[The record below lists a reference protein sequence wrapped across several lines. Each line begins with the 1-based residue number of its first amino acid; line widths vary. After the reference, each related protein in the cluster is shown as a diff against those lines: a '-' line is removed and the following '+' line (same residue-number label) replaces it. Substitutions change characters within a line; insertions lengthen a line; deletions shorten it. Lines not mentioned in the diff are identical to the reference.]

1 MPLFDTD
8 GMSDFRATGSG
19 FNFSATNINNLA
31 ASEYTLVGIAAD
43 RSTSVAGFANEIE
56 GCLKSSLEGC
66 QKSPR
71 VDNLLV
77 RLVAFNQKVS
87 EEHGF
92 RPLADC
98 HLANYDGFLKP
109 GGATS
114 LYDASINVIDSVATY
129 GKSLMDQDYTVNGL
143 VVVLTDGED
152 VSSTFKAPDVKASL
166 ARALKGEALESLTS
180 ILIGINVQDPMM
192 SRYLQSFQVDAGFS
206 QYIEAK
212 DASPKT
218 FARVAGFISKSISSV
233 SQSVGSKAPSQPI
246 TF

>member
-1 MPLFDTD
+1 MPLFGDD
-8 GMSDFRATGSG
+8 ELDQFRSTGSG
-19 FNFSATNINNLA
+19 FHFSGTNINNLG

-43 RSTSVAGFANEIE
+43 RSTSVSSFAAEIE

-71 VDNLLV
+71 VDNLLA
-77 RLVAFNQKVS
+77 RLVAFNQRVS

-109 GGATS
+109 GGQTS
-114 LYDASINVIDSVATY
+114 LYDASIDVIDSLATY
-129 GKSLMDQDYTVNGL
+129 GKSLIAQNYTVNGI

-152 VSSTFKAPDVKASL
+152 VCSTFKAHHVKEAL
-166 ARALKGEALESLTS
+166 DRAMQGEALESLTS
-180 ILIGINVQDPMM
+180 ILIGINVQDPRI
-192 SRYLQSFQVDAGFS
+192 SQYLKAFQRDAGFG
-206 QYIEAK
+206 QYVEAK
-212 DASPKT
+212 NASPKT

-233 SQSVGSKAPSQPI
+233 SQAVGSKAPSQPI
-246 TF
+246 AF